1 MYHSKHIEVRG
12 HVTVVGPL
20 PYVVC
25 LRMYNGV
32 LSIQEEQIN
41 RAKVLAQLVKFSTQA
56 GGYEFD
62 P

>member
-1 MYHSKHIEVRG
+1 M
-12 HVTVVGPL
+12 VVGPL

-25 LRMYNGV
+25 LCMYKGV

-56 GGYEFD
+56 AGYEFD